1 VTAARVDPAPKSFG
15 AFATIADRLAA
26 LAGWRRYAL
35 AALLGVLATL
45 ALPPVFATPLIVPAF
60 SGLLW
65 LHDGSKTRLQS
76 LALGWWFGFG
86 FFLSGLYWI
95 GISMTV
101 DIARFGWMIPFATGG
116 LSAGFALYSAAAL
129 LLLHL
134 SRAKGV
140 GRVFAFAAAWTAFDW
155 LRGHLLSGFPWNL
168 IGYTWTFAD
177 APIQLASIVG
187 IYGLSLLTVVIAAL
201 PAAAAGV
208 HAVRRPLLPIAAAAL
223 LAAALWLGGALRLA
237 DAPAVMVPNVKL
249 RLVQPDIAE
258 SDKWDPTRVR
268 ENLVEMMRL
277 SLGPGYAQVSD
288 LVWPEAAIPF
298 YLAEEGDLR
307 EALGRIVPK
316 DGLLLT
322 GTLRRAPAGTGGTPS
337 GGSYKDH
344 NSLEVLDG
352 AGQVVASYDK
362 FHLVPFGEY
371 VPLRGILPLAKL
383 TPGRGDFSPGPGPR
397 TLDLPHLPP
406 VSPLICYEAIFP
418 GDVADPARP
427 PGWLLNV
434 TNDAWFGDSS
444 GPYQHFESA
453 RVRAVEEGLPLVR
466 AANTGISGV
475 IDPYGRVIA
484 RLGLG
489 KRGVVDAPLP
499 AALPDATAMAR
510 FGSLG
515 LAGLLTLALFLA
527 WRFSR

>member
-1 VTAARVDPAPKSFG
+1 MTAARVDPAPKSFG

-129 LLLHL
+129 LLLQL

-177 APIQLASIVG
+177 APIQLASVVG

-298 YLAEEGDLR
+298 YLAEER
-307 EALGRIVPK
+307 
-316 DGLLLT
+316 
-322 GTLRRAPAGTGGTPS
+322 
-337 GGSYKDH
+337 
-344 NSLEVLDG
+344 
-352 AGQVVASYDK
+352 
-362 FHLVPFGEY
+362 
-371 VPLRGILPLAKL
+371 
-383 TPGRGDFSPGPGPR
+383 
-397 TLDLPHLPP
+397 
-406 VSPLICYEAIFP
+406 
-418 GDVADPARP
+418 
-427 PGWLLNV
+427 
-434 TNDAWFGDSS
+434 
-444 GPYQHFESA
+444 
-453 RVRAVEEGLPLVR
+453 
-466 AANTGISGV
+466 
-475 IDPYGRVIA
+475 
-484 RLGLG
+484 
-489 KRGVVDAPLP
+489 
-499 AALPDATAMAR
+499 
-510 FGSLG
+510 
-515 LAGLLTLALFLA
+515 
-527 WRFSR
+527 